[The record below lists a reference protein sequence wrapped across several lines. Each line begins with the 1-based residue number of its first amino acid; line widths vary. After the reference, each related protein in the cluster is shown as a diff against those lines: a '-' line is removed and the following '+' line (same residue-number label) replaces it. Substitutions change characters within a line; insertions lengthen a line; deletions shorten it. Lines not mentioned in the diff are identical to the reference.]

1 MEKEQKITP
10 FLWFNGNIAEA
21 IELYTSVFKNT
32 KVHYANKV
40 GDKIMNAKFELEGQV
55 LLALD
60 GGPHYAFTPAI
71 SMFIDC
77 KTQDEIDYYWDKLI
91 ADGGKPSR
99 CGWLVDK
106 FGLSW
111 QVVPDILGKLIGDP
125 NRTKAQRAVNAML
138 QMDKLDIQQ
147 LKDAHEGK

>member
-32 KVHYANKV
+32 KVHYTNKV

-60 GGPHYAFTPAI
+60 GGPHFAFTPAI

-77 KTQDEIDYYWDKLI
+77 KTQEEIDYYWDNLI
-91 ADGGKPSR
+91 ANGGKPSR

-111 QVVPDILGKLIGDP
+111 QVVPDVLGQLLGDP
-125 NRTKAQRAVNAML
+125 DPAKAQRAMNAML
-138 QMDKLDIQQ
+138 KMDKLDIET
-147 LKDAHEGK
+147 LKKAHAGI

>member
-32 KVHYANKV
+32 KVHYANSV
-40 GDKIMNAKFELEGQV
+40 GGKIMNAKFELEGQM

-60 GGPHYAFTPAI
+60 GGPHYSFNPAI
-71 SMFIDC
+71 SMFVDC
-77 KTQDEIDYYWDKLI
+77 KTQEEVDYYWDSLI
-91 ADGGKPSR
+91 ANGGKPSR

-111 QVVPDILGKLIGDP
+111 QIVPDILGQLLGDP
-125 NRTKAQRAVNAML
+125 DRTKAQRAMNAML

>member
-32 KVHYANKV
+32 KVHYTNKV

-60 GGPHYAFTPAI
+60 GGPHFAFTPAI

-77 KTQDEIDYYWDKLI
+77 KTQEEIDYYWDNLI
-91 ADGGKPSR
+91 ANGGKPSR

-111 QVVPDILGKLIGDP
+111 QVVPDVLGQLLGDP
-125 NRTKAQRAVNAML
+125 DPAKAQRAMNAML
-138 QMDKLDIQQ
+138 KMDKLDIEA
-147 LKDAHEGK
+147 LKKAHAGI

>member
-32 KVHYANKV
+32 KVHYTNKV

-55 LLALD
+55 FLALD
-60 GGPHYAFTPAI
+60 GGPHFAFTPAI

-77 KTQDEIDYYWDKLI
+77 KTQEEIDYYWDNLI
-91 ADGGKPSR
+91 ANGGKPSR

-111 QVVPDILGKLIGDP
+111 QVVPNILSQLLGDP
-125 NRTKAQRAVNAML
+125 DPAKAQRAMNAML
-138 QMDKLDIQQ
+138 KMDKLDIGI
-147 LKDAHEGK
+147 LKKAHAGN

>member
-32 KVHYANKV
+32 KVHYTNKV

-55 LLALD
+55 FLALD
-60 GGPHYAFTPAI
+60 GGPHFAFTPAI

-77 KTQDEIDYYWDKLI
+77 KTQEEIDYYWDNLI
-91 ADGGKPSR
+91 ANGGKPSR

-111 QVVPDILGKLIGDP
+111 QVVPDVLGQLLGDP
-125 NRTKAQRAVNAML
+125 DPAKAQRAMDAML
-138 QMDKLDIQQ
+138 KMDKLNIEI
-147 LKDAHEGK
+147 LKNAHAGN

>member
-40 GDKIMNAKFELEGQV
+40 GDKIMNAKFELEGQM

-60 GGPHYAFTPAI
+60 GGPHYSFNPAI
-71 SMFIDC
+71 SMFVDC

-111 QVVPDILGKLIGDP
+111 QIVPDILVKLLGDP
-125 NRTKAQRAVNAML
+125 DRAKAQRAMNAML